1 MAARAVPA
9 PFRSFRFAGF
19 KRSRRCGTL
28 AFAMHAYLE
37 FEVALRYLTPRIWRR
52 FQIAVNATFLDLHR
66 AIQDSF
72 GWEHAHLWQFQT
84 PGRDAEVIAGI
95 PSDSPF
101 ASDWEDTPDAGRIR
115 LTRYFDTAQQCVY
128 WYDFGDDWLHTVK
141 LRERLSSEDR
151 FTRRLLAG
159 RRACPPEDCG
169 GAHGYGRIVE
179 FLRTGTDPWRDGD
192 AELAAWVGD
201 WKPDDFSL
209 AVAKSRFDR

>member
-1 MAARAVPA
+1 
-9 PFRSFRFAGF
+9 
-19 KRSRRCGTL
+19 
-28 AFAMHAYLE
+28 MHAYLE
-37 FEVALRYLTPRIWRR
+37 FEVALRSITPRIWRR

-72 GWEHAHLWQFQT
+72 GWEYAHLWQFQT
-84 PGRDAEVIAGI
+84 PGRGAEVIAGG

-101 ASDWEDTPDAGRIR
+101 ASDWEDTPDAGGIR
-115 LTRYFDTAQQCVY
+115 LTRYFSTAQQCVY

-151 FTRRLLAG
+151 FTRRLLGG

-169 GAHGYGRIVE
+169 GVHGYGRIVE
-179 FLRTGTDPWRDGD
+179 DGD
-192 AELAAWVGD
+192 AELAGWVGD

-209 AVAKSRFDR
+209 AVVKNRFDQ